1 MPETMSKERRAL
13 LRAYGAELVLTPG
26 PEGMPGA
33 IAKAEELAKTDLRY
47 FIPQQFENPANPAIH
62 RATTAEEIW
71 ADTDGKVDI
80 VVSGVGTGGTITGV
94 GQVLKKR
101 KASVKMVAVEPAA
114 SPVLSG
120 GQKGPH
126 PIQGIGAGFVPA
138 ILDTDVIDEIIKVE
152 NADAFDLAR
161 RLAARGGAPRRHL
174 LGGGHLGGARGGPPP
189 GERGQ
194 ADRRCHTVVRR
205 ALPVHGAVR
214 GPQRLSMLST
224 LQARPGLGARRDP
237 AARSSLEIAICYS
250 GVHAIWS
257 HRICHLL
264 WQHDLKLLAR
274 ACSSLAHVLTGV
286 DIHPAAVLGQGVF
299 IDHATGVVIG
309 ETAEVGDDVTIYQGV
324 TLGGTSLERV
334 KRHPT
339 IGNRVTIG
347 AGAKVLGAITIGDDS
362 RIGANAV
369 VVKSV
374 PPNSV
379 VVGVPGQI
387 IARSRPHRASDRP
400 DLESAFMP
408 DLLGASLHSLTGAR
422 RRAAAGRRGTRTRP

>member
-1 MPETMSKERRAL
+1 M
-13 LRAYGAELVLTPG
+13 
-26 PEGMPGA
+26 
-33 IAKAEELAKTDLRY
+33 
-47 FIPQQFENPANPAIH
+47 
-62 RATTAEEIW
+62 
-71 ADTDGKVDI
+71 
-80 VVSGVGTGGTITGV
+80 
-94 GQVLKKR
+94 
-101 KASVKMVAVEPAA
+101 
-114 SPVLSG
+114 
-120 GQKGPH
+120 
-126 PIQGIGAGFVPA
+126 
-138 ILDTDVIDEIIKVE
+138 
-152 NADAFDLAR
+152 
-161 RLAARGGAPRRHL
+161 
-174 LGGGHLGGARGGPPP
+174 
-189 GERGQ
+189 
-194 ADRRCHTVVRR
+194 
-205 ALPVHGAVR
+205 
-214 GPQRLSMLST
+214 
-224 LQARPGLGARRDP
+224 
-237 AARSSLEIAICYS
+237 
-250 GVHAIWS
+250 HAIWS

-264 WQHDLKLLAR
+264 WQNDLKLLAR
-274 ACSSLAHVLTGV
+274 ACSSLARLFTGV

-324 TLGGTSLERV
+324 TLGGTSLDRV

-408 DLLGASLHSLTGAR
+408 DLLGASLHSLLERVDELQLVVEGH
-422 RRAAAGRRGTRTRP
+422 GHGHDIRPSESGVWSGEDFSI